1 MESVGMFVGK
11 FPPKRVVTHQTGPT
25 ESKQTQYMFQLVHS
39 FSPTAFAGPKASD
52 EAKVLKA

>member
-1 MESVGMFVGK
+1 MDWS
-11 FPPKRVVTHQTGPT
+11 T
-25 ESKQTQYMFQLVHS
+25 ESKQTQSYMFQLVHS